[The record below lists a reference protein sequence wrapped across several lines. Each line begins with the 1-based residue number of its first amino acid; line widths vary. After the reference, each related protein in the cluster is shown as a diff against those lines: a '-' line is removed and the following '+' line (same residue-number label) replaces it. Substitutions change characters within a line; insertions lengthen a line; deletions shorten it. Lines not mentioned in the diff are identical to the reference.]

1 MCMKYIQSIKDVYY
15 TILKKNVLYV
25 QNQYTAL
32 IKLYSFNAPS
42 QIYPKLTSRENVGSY
57 VDIDLFD
64 SIFKVLKTFY
74 CQGFKN
80 FSIPKNF
87 LGKKHL

>member
-1 MCMKYIQSIKDVYY
+1 M
-15 TILKKNVLYV
+15 LYV

-42 QIYPKLTSRENVGSY
+42 QIYPKLTSGENVGSY

-64 SIFKVLKTFY
+64 SIFKVLETFY
-74 CQGFKN
+74 CQGFKK

-87 LGKKHL
+87 LGKKN